1 MADIDLNNLDLSNI
15 GSWPMAIKGVLIA
28 IVAVG
33 VLALGYFVDIQA
45 QQENLDRITSEEK
58 RLKEDFESKQ
68 AKAAN
73 LDAYKAQMVEMEDSF
88 GAMIRQLP
96 SKTEVEDLLVDISQ
110 TGLASGIEFQLFKPL
125 KEKHIEFYA
134 ELPITLKMTGT
145 YHQFGEFASGIAAL
159 PRIVTLENITIVS
172 GKGKGNDNLT
182 MDVTAKT
189 YRYLDESEVSG
200 KRKKGKKGKKGKK
213 RK

>member
-1 MADIDLNNLDLSNI
+1 MADIDLNNLDINNI
-15 GSWPMAIKGVLIA
+15 GSWPVAIKGVLIA
-28 IVAVG
+28 VVSVG

-45 QQENLDRITSEEK
+45 QQQNLEKITHQEK
-58 RLKEDFESKQ
+58 SLKQDFETKQ

-73 LDAYKAQMVEMEDSF
+73 LDAYKAQMVEMENSF

-125 KEKHIEFYA
+125 SEKHIEFYA

-145 YHQFGEFASGIAAL
+145 YHQFGEFVSGIAAL
-159 PRIVTLENITIVS
+159 PRIVTLENISIVG
-172 GKGKGNDNLT
+172 GKGKKGEKGSLT
-182 MDVTAKT
+182 MKATAKT
-189 YRYLDESEVSG
+189 YRYLDENEVSG
-200 KRKKGKKGKKGKK
+200 KRKKRKK
-213 RK
+213 RR

>member
-1 MADIDLNNLDLSNI
+1 MADIDLNNLDLTNI
-15 GSWPMAIKGVLIA
+15 GSWPLVVKGALIAVVAIGVLT
-28 IVAVG
+28 
-33 VLALGYFVDIQA
+33 LGYFLDIQV
-45 QQENLDRITSEEK
+45 QQEDLDRVTNEEK
-58 RLKEDFESKQ
+58 RLKEDFEIKQ

-125 KEKHIEFYA
+125 AEKHIEFYA

-145 YHQFGEFASGIAAL
+145 YHQFGEFVSGIAAL
-159 PRIVTLENITIVS
+159 PRIVTLENISIAG
-172 GKGKGNDNLT
+172 GKGKAKRDILT

-200 KRKKGKKGKKGKK
+200 KRKKRKK
-213 RK
+213 RKKR

>member
-1 MADIDLNNLDLSNI
+1 MANIDLNDLDFSNI
-15 GSWPMAIKGVLIA
+15 GSWPLLVKGVLITIA
-28 IVAVG
+28 CVAV
-33 VLALGYFVDIQA
+33 LAAGYFVDIQA
-45 QQENLDRITSEEK
+45 QQENLDRITVEEN
-58 RLKEDFESKQ
+58 RLKEDFERKQ

-159 PRIVTLENITIVS
+159 PRIVTLENISIVG
-172 GKGKGNDNLT
+172 GKGSKDTLV

-200 KRKKGKKGKKGKK
+200 KRKKRKK
-213 RK
+213 RKRR

>member
-1 MADIDLNNLDLSNI
+1 MADIDLNNLDFSNV
-15 GSWPMAIKGVLIA
+15 GSWPTAVKAVLIV
-28 IVAVG
+28 IVAVA
-33 VLALGYFVDIQA
+33 VLALGYFLDIQA
-45 QQENLDRITSEEK
+45 QQDNLERITKEEQNI
-58 RLKEDFESKQ
+58 KEDFELKQ
-68 AKAAN
+68 LKASN

-125 KEKHIEFYA
+125 AEKHIEFYA

-145 YHQFGEFASGIAAL
+145 YHQFGAFVSGIAAL
-159 PRIVTLENITIVS
+159 PRIVTLENISIVG
-172 GKGKGNDNLT
+172 GKGKKKALT

-200 KRKKGKKGKKGKK
+200 KRKKRKK
-213 RK
+213 

>member
-1 MADIDLNNLDLSNI
+1 MADFDINDLDLSNI
-15 GSWPMAIKGVLIA
+15 GSWPVAIKGILIA
-28 IVAVG
+28 VVSVG

-45 QQENLDRITSEEK
+45 QQEDLDRITIEEK
-58 RLKEDFESKQ
+58 RLKEDFEIKQ

-145 YHQFGEFASGIAAL
+145 YHQFGEFVSGIAAL
-159 PRIVTLENITIVS
+159 PRIVTLENISIKG
-172 GKGKGNDNLT
+172 GKKGDLT

-200 KRKKGKKGKKGKK
+200 KRKKRKK
-213 RK
+213 RKKR

>member
-1 MADIDLNNLDLSNI
+1 MADFDLNSLDINNI
-15 GSWPMAIKGVLIA
+15 GSWPLPVKGILIA
-28 IVAVG
+28 IVAIA
-33 VLALGYFVDIQA
+33 VLVLGYFVDIQA
-45 QQENLDRITSEEK
+45 QQDNLDRITSEET
-58 RLKEDFESKQ
+58 RLKQDFETKQ

-73 LDAYKAQMVEMEDSF
+73 LDAYKAQMAEMEDSF

-125 KEKHIEFYA
+125 GEKHIEFYA

-145 YHQFGEFASGIAAL
+145 YHQFGEFVSGIAAL
-159 PRIVTLENITIVS
+159 PRIVTLENISINSVA
-172 GKGKGNDNLT
+172 GKKGKLT

-200 KRKKGKKGKKGKK
+200 KRKKTKK
-213 RK
+213 RR

>member
-15 GSWPMAIKGVLIA
+15 GSWPTAIKGVLIA
-28 IVAVG
+28 IVAVT
-33 VLALGYFVDIQA
+33 VLTLGYFLDVQD
-45 QQENLDRITSEEK
+45 QQDSLDRITNEEK
-58 RLKEDFESKQ
+58 RLKEDFETKQ

-125 KEKHIEFYA
+125 AEKHIEFYA

-145 YHQFGEFASGIAAL
+145 YHQFGEFVSGIAAL
-159 PRIVTLENITIVS
+159 PRIVTLENISIES
-172 GKGKGNDNLT
+172 AKGNKGNLT

-200 KRKKGKKGKKGKK
+200 KRKKTKK
-213 RK
+213 RKKRR

>member
-15 GSWPMAIKGVLIA
+15 GSWPLAIKGVLIA
-28 IVAVG
+28 VVAVG

-45 QQENLDRITSEEK
+45 QQENLDRITSEEN
-58 RLKEDFESKQ
+58 RLKSDFEIKQ

-125 KEKHIEFYA
+125 PEKHIEFYA
-134 ELPITLKMTGT
+134 ELPIKLKMTGT
-145 YHQFGEFASGIAAL
+145 YHQFGEFVSGIAAL
-159 PRIVTLENITIVS
+159 PRIVTLENISITS
-172 GKGKGNDNLT
+172 AKGKGKRKKDLLT

-200 KRKKGKKGKKGKK
+200 KRKKRRK
-213 RK
+213 RR

>member
-1 MADIDLNNLDLSNI
+1 MADFDLNNLDINNV
-15 GSWPMAIKGVLIA
+15 GSWPVVVKSVLVA
-28 IVAVG
+28 IVSVG
-33 VLALGYFVDIQA
+33 ILVLGYFVDIQA
-45 QQENLDRITSEEK
+45 QQENLERITSEEQ
-58 RLKEDFESKQ
+58 RLKSTFETKQ

-73 LDAYKAQMVEMEDSF
+73 LDAYKAQMLEMEDSF

-110 TGLASGIEFQLFKPL
+110 TGLASGIEFLLFKPL
-125 KEKHIEFYA
+125 AEKHIEFYA

-159 PRIVTLENITIVS
+159 PRIVTLENISITG
-172 GKGKGNDNLT
+172 GKGKKGILT

-200 KRKKGKKGKKGKK
+200 KRKKRKK
-213 RK
+213 RR

>member
-1 MADIDLNNLDLSNI
+1 MADIDLNNLDFSNI
-15 GSWPMAIKGVLIA
+15 GSWPVAVKGVLIA

-45 QQENLDRITSEEK
+45 QQENLERITLKEK
-58 RLKEDFESKQ
+58 QLKEDFEVKQ

-125 KEKHIEFYA
+125 SEKHIEFYA
-134 ELPITLKMTGT
+134 ELPIKLKMTGT
-145 YHQFGEFASGIAAL
+145 YHQFGEFVSGIAAL
-159 PRIVTLENITIVS
+159 PRIVTLENITITG
-172 GKGKGNDNLT
+172 GKGKKGLLV

-200 KRKKGKKGKKGKK
+200 KRKKRKK
-213 RK
+213 RKKR

>member
-200 KRKKGKKGKKGKK
+200 KRKKGKKGKKGRK

>member
-1 MADIDLNNLDLSNI
+1 MADIDLNNLDFNNVGAFPI
-15 GSWPMAIKGVLIA
+15 AIKAVLIA
-28 IVAVG
+28 IVCIG
-33 VLALGYFVDIQA
+33 VLALGYFLDVQA
-45 QQENLDRITSEEK
+45 QQENLDRITAEES
-58 RLKEDFESKQ
+58 RLKSDFETKQ

-125 KEKHIEFYA
+125 AEKHIEFYA

-145 YHQFGEFASGIAAL
+145 YHQFGEFVSGIAAL
-159 PRIVTLENITIVS
+159 PRIVTLQNITIGG
-172 GKGKGNDNLT
+172 GKGKKSTLS

-189 YRYLDESEVSG
+189 YR
-200 KRKKGKKGKKGKK
+200 
-213 RK
+213 